1 MSNDTKPLDLIVQ
14 PIGSMAGH
22 LAVTVSGVL
31 TEKTVDLLKDG
42 VLPLLQSGRQIV
54 IDLSS
59 VTALDEAATL
69 MLGELEH
76 TAHRAGT
83 CLHLAASAGSRLAD
97 TVRDNSLMR
106 RLLAVGTSND

>member
-1 MSNDTKPLDLIVQ
+1 MSDDTKPLDLVVA
-14 PIGSMAGH
+14 PIASMAGH
-22 LAVTVSGVL
+22 LAVTVTGQL
-31 TEKTVDLLKDG
+31 TEKTADLLKEG
-42 VLPLLQSGRQIV
+42 VLPLLQSGRRIV
-54 IDLSS
+54 IELSS
-59 VTALDEAATL
+59 VTALDEAATV

-106 RLLAVGTSND
+106 RLLAVGASND

>member
-1 MSNDTKPLDLIVQ
+1 MSNDTKPFDLVVQ
-14 PIGSMAGH
+14 PISSMAGH
-22 LAVTVSGVL
+22 VAVTGSGML

-42 VLPLLQSGRQIV
+42 VLPLLRSGRQIV

-76 TAHRAGT
+76 TTHRAGP
-83 CLHLAASAGSRLAD
+83 CLHLAASA
-97 TVRDNSLMR
+97 
-106 RLLAVGTSND
+106 SND